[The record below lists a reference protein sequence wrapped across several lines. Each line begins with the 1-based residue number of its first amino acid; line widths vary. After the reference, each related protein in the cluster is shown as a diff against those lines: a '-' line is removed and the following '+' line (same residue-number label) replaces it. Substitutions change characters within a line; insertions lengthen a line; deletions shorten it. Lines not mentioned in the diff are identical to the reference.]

1 MRCSRMNP
9 PSPAGRGRGPK
20 AGGIFYLVLGCLA
33 LAWASPALGLPQNV
47 ELRNVGLSR
56 VGERTMLTVI
66 LDQAVNPQ
74 ITPSRN
80 QVVLEFPQVRAAH
93 IPAHLAGD
101 GILVKSVK
109 TETSASGVKIVL
121 EMFPERPYVI
131 QRELLPIRDRL
142 AMFRLNLRADP
153 NAPAARQ
160 APPAPYQPPPPP
172 APEPR
177 VQEPLPPATPAPPE
191 QPSAPYSGPSPSGAF
206 AELAQLIPQAKGL
219 WGFLQSD
226 GWVVASD
233 KKFDSPGQRFTRG
246 FTLTNS
252 RYPEMK
258 VRVAHIPPSGGSP
271 SINVVDLAMDNLS
284 GKAADDYRNLR
295 KWSFAQIKAKYEDI
309 GDFFE
314 DALKPLRVDIRKRCQ
329 EVAQRHAQFITNF
342 LRQAV
347 PQNPRLGDEAITLI
361 RKKVSPRFE
370 GVQHTLSENPL
381 TILNL
386 VDFLYIR
393 VYYLGR

>member
-1 MRCSRMNP
+1 
-9 PSPAGRGRGPK
+9 
-20 AGGIFYLVLGCLA
+20 
-33 LAWASPALGLPQNV
+33 V

-80 QVVLEFPQVRAAH
+80 QVVVDFPQVRAAH
-93 IPAHLAGD
+93 IPAPLAGD

-109 TETSASGVKIVL
+109 TETSAAGVKIIL

-153 NAPAARQ
+153 NAPAARP
-160 APPAPYQPPPPP
+160 APPAPYQAPPPAPVPPPPPP
-172 APEPR
+172 APSPRTPEP
-177 VQEPLPPATPAPPE
+177 PPPTPPAPSEPPA
-191 QPSAPYSGPSPSGAF
+191 APYSGPAPAGAF
-206 AELAQLIPQAKGL
+206 GELAQLIPQAKGL
-219 WGFLQSD
+219 WGLLQSD
-226 GWVVASD
+226 GWAVASD

-252 RYPEMK
+252 RYPEMR

-284 GKAADDYRNLR
+284 GKAADDYRNMR

-314 DALKPLRVDIRKRCQ
+314 DALKPLRVEIRKRGQ
-329 EVAQRHAQFITNF
+329 EVAQRHAAFITNY

-347 PQNPRLGDEAITLI
+347 PQHPRLGDEAIALI